1 MEEGSLCVEE
11 MRTPWGPI
19 GKGRVDDE
27 AGCAGRVKG
36 PGGCEDR
43 CSVWEA
49 VACEDACRGVDDG
62 PRRCGDRARKSR
74 AEEAARPAQEG
85 PRLCQEARDRTG
97 DQEARG
103 RKSLCRQGGVGLR
116 RALLSSCQ
124 EAGDRTG
131 DQEARGRKSLGSEE
145 AFRSVLEAVAE
156 AACRGAEEGFRRC
169 GLRDSKTRTV
179 PCRQGG
185 VGLRRALLSS
195 STSFDLCS
203 RLRRLRFR
211 LESPPGTSATP
222 VSRRQRFAID
232 RSGNLDGLGPSFGNA
247 PAVIQPSLFP
257 GSLIPHD
264 LSKRSNAC

>member
-1 MEEGSLCVEE
+1 MAATVLAAATTALLWPRLPPADTTALEGGGHCLEEGSLCAEE
-11 MRTPWGPI
+11 MRTPGGPI

-49 VACEDACRGVDDG
+49 VACEDACRGVEDG

-116 RALLSSCQ
+116 RALLSS
-124 EAGDRTG
+124 
-131 DQEARGRKSLGSEE
+131 
-145 AFRSVLEAVAE
+145 
-156 AACRGAEEGFRRC
+156 
-169 GLRDSKTRTV
+169 
-179 PCRQGG
+179 
-185 VGLRRALLSS
+185 

-203 RLRRLRFR
+203 RLRRLRLR
-211 LESPPGTSATP
+211 LITTPATNT
-222 VSRRQRFAID
+222 R
-232 RSGNLDGLGPSFGNA
+232 LGCCAAFLG
-247 PAVIQPSLFP
+247 V
-257 GSLIPHD
+257 
-264 LSKRSNAC
+264 